1 MCSAV
6 EKPRCV
12 EEWSENIRREDSAD
26 MGCCSV
32 TPITKGIDD
41 VGPDEI
47 ELLEID
53 GVG

>member
-1 MCSAV
+1 MCGGAEWIRK
-6 EKPRCV
+6 EKEV
-12 EEWSENIRREDSAD
+12 SAD

-32 TPITKGIDD
+32 TPRTKGIDD

-53 GVG
+53 GAG

>member
-1 MCSAV
+1 MCGKEQRTA
-6 EKPRCV
+6 
-12 EEWSENIRREDSAD
+12 EETVGSAD

-32 TPITKGIDD
+32 TPITTGIDE

-53 GVG
+53 GAG